1 MIDIK
6 INREDAKARSTR
18 IKISHM
24 KTNAMINNKLLS
36 DILTFSSFSIFLMAN
51 TISSGQTTVASGTTM
66 KVVSGTSVTVN
77 NQLTIQN
84 GVTMDNE
91 GTLILKDNLA
101 NQGLSATSLGGGA
114 VILSGSSVQ
123 TVSGQNIIQN
133 LTVSNS
139 AGVTVAGNTNVNG
152 VLTLSG
158 GVTSLGNFNLMLGSG
173 ATVSGLP
180 SSTNMIAATG
190 NGQLQKQFSG
200 TGSFTFPVGDVTGTA
215 EYSPVTLAFNSG
227 TFGSGN
233 SAGVNLRDAQFPGTG
248 ISYLTRYWTVSQT
261 GISGFSCNATFQYL
275 LADVVGLE
283 SDIFSFKVD
292 PVLPWTAYNASSGA
306 SRQLTAH
313 GLSSFGTFTGN
324 KGNSAVPP
332 AIRSLQ
338 DKTISGSVPTCAD
351 ASLTML
357 IAGNGTTYQVLAG
370 GSVSHIAG
378 QNIIYLPGTTVFAGG
393 YLHGYISTEF
403 CTPYIHPGDAPVVA
417 GNGDTGEPLK
427 SGDSFFRIYPNPTS
441 GNFTLELKGD
451 ATSAQV
457 HVDIFG
463 ILGEKIQSKDLVMER
478 KQEFSLIDRPTG
490 VYVVHVISGAL
501 SETAKII
508 KR

>member
-1 MIDIK
+1 MLNK
-6 INREDAKARSTR
+6 
-18 IKISHM
+18 
-24 KTNAMINNKLLS
+24 KLLS
-36 DILTFSSFSIFLMAN
+36 NLLTFSSVSIFLLTN
-51 TISSGQTTVASGTTM
+51 TISSGQTTVATGTTL

-84 GVTMDNE
+84 GVTMNNE

-101 NQGLSATSLGGGA
+101 NQGLSASSLGSGT
-114 VILSGSSVQ
+114 VVLSGSSVQ
-123 TVSGQNIIQN
+123 TVSGQNVIQN
-133 LTVSNS
+133 LTISNS
-139 AGVTVAGNTNVNG
+139 AGVTLAGNTNVNG

-158 GVTSLGNFNLMLGSG
+158 GVTSLGNFNLFLGSG

-190 NGQLQKQFSG
+190 TGQMQKQFSG
-200 TGSFTFPVGDVTGTA
+200 AGSFTYPVGDVTGTA

-233 SAGVNLRDAQFPGTG
+233 SAGVNLKNVQYPGTG
-248 ISYLTRYWTVSQT
+248 VSYLTRYWTVSQT
-261 GISGFSCNATFQYL
+261 GITGFSCNATFQYHFS
-275 LADVVGLE
+275 DVVGTE
-283 SDIFSFKVD
+283 ADIFSFKVD

-357 IAGNGTTYQVLAG
+357 IAGNGTTYQVMAG
-370 GSVSHIAG
+370 GSVTHIAG
-378 QNIIYLPGTTVFAGG
+378 QNIIYSPGTTVFQGG

-403 CTPYIHPGDAPVVA
+403 CTPYIHPGAAPVVA
-417 GNGDTGEPLK
+417 GMGNTGEPLK
-427 SGDSFFRIYPNPTS
+427 SGDSFFRIYPNPTP
-441 GNFTLELKGD
+441 GNFTLELKGE

-463 ILGEKIQSKDLVMER
+463 IFGEKIQSKDLVMER

-490 VYVVHVISGAL
+490 VYVVHMISGTS